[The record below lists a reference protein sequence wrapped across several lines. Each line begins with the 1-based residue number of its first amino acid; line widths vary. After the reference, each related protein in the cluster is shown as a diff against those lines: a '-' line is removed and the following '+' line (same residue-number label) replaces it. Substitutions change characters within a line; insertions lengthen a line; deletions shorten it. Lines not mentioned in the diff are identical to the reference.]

1 MICFIVSMSTGL
13 FANGLPI
20 DMEITTQLP
29 NNDRTS
35 SLEIHDNPLIWPL
48 LSILKSENKSWKIH
62 YLLSELMAQHLVDE
76 LDADAEKDLFKRNF
90 LIMNALYQLQNM
102 LFPKQ
107 WLQVRSMDI
116 RLMDM
121 IPKGTLS
128 EFNNDAPLREYYLD
142 WANYDASGD
151 VIKEMLQSFWR
162 KYTDYIG
169 NESNPYD
176 REQALNLFEL
186 PIDASKRDI
195 RKRWSKLAL
204 RWHPDRHDGDSARFR
219 EMCNAWQ
226 TLR

>member
-1 MICFIVSMSTGL
+1 
-13 FANGLPI
+13 
-20 DMEITTQLP
+20 MEITTELP
-29 NNDRTS
+29 SKDRSS
-35 SLEIHDNPLIWPL
+35 SLESHDNPLIWPL

-62 YLLSELMAQHLVDE
+62 YLLSELKGQNLVDE
-76 LDADAEKDLFKRNF
+76 LDSDSEKDLFKRNF

-107 WLQVRSMDI
+107 WLQVKSMDI
-116 RLMDM
+116 RLMDW

-142 WANYDASGD
+142 WTNYDASGD

-169 NESNPYD
+169 NEPDLCD
-176 REQALNLFEL
+176 REQALALFEL
-186 PIDASKRDI
+186 SIDASKLDI

-204 RWHPDRHDGDSARFR
+204 RWHPDRPDGDSAKFR
-219 EMCNAWQ
+219 EMCSAWQ